1 MTTAHGRLAE
11 RVRAKLADQP
21 TLQET
26 RMFGGLAFMVDDKMV
41 VATRPSGELLVRA
54 DPARNAELL
63 ARKEASQAEMGA
75 GRSMGASWISV
86 DAEAAGDDTELSYWL
101 SVALEYNARI
111 AKTPRKR
118 PLSKRKN

>member
-11 RVRAKLADQP
+11 RVRALLAAEP
-21 TLQET
+21 STEET

-63 ARKEASQAEMGA
+63 ARPGTSQAEMGA
-75 GRSMGASWISV
+75 GRSMGPSWISV
-86 DAEAAGDDTELSYWL
+86 DAKAAGDDGELAFWL
-101 SVALEYNARI
+101 AVALDYNADI
-111 AKTPRKR
+111 GKNPRKR
-118 PLSKRKN
+118 LTSKRKS